1 MSSIKNKEYLKLL
14 SSAFSETDFIEFIR
28 DLLNIENDNFNKNIT
43 DIRVNLKQFRDSIEH
58 YKYVANYKDSKNNSI
73 GVFIVKLKSTKARNL
88 QRNFVAT
95 LLRDKGLDASLVAF
109 YSGNENSWRLSFV
122 KKELTY
128 TEKGPKE
135 SLTSAKRYSY
145 LVGENESLH
154 TAEEYLLKLLD
165 IDDRVINVEDIEKQF
180 DVEKVTKKFFDEYKE
195 KYLKLQ
201 EYLENN
207 VDFKTESENC
217 EFDSSEFAKKLMG
230 QIVFLYFLQ
239 KKGWLGVQLIPNELT
254 KEEYDELLSNNDVVS
269 QSLIKNYFVWNE
281 DKYIVE
287 KTKLRISEVDED
299 IVNLSNVFKGTKYD
313 NDWGTGRK
321 DFIRYI
327 FKQAVKEHKNFFDDY
342 LEYFFYKGL
351 NKKREN
357 QYFPLFNCKI
367 PFLNG
372 GLFEPLNGYRWS
384 SAHFEIPNS
393 LFSNDDKDGILDF
406 LDLYNF
412 TIDEEEPL
420 EKDIAVDPE
429 MLGKIFENLL
439 DVKERSSK
447 GAFYTPREIVYYMCQ
462 ESLAN
467 YLVNKVN
474 VNYDE
479 MIYFIKYGDI
489 ISQYDWELNNNEG
502 KNFEI
507 GKTIYDNILKIDE
520 ALFNVKV
527 ADPAVGSGAFPLGIL
542 NEIVKIRTNIQTYI
556 LIQSELGI
564 IDLESLYGTE
574 HLESDVYKMK
584 LQTIENCIY
593 AVDIEPSAI
602 DITKLRLWLSLVVDY
617 PNNQEPRPLP
627 NLDFKIMQGNSLID
641 EFEGVP
647 LFSEKMLSN
656 NLKNYKRNE
665 SKLNRVDDIHVQTTL
680 FSNSDKID
688 EYFKI
693 MLNLQ
698 KEYFNQSDN
707 KIKRDLKAKI
717 DNIQLSLVE
726 ETLKDTP
733 KKLEKFKDISGKR
746 QKPWFIWKLEFYDVF
761 KNNGGFDILIG
772 NPPYIKEGKNS
783 DVFKGLK
790 NNKYYKGKMDFWY
803 FFACIGI
810 DLLVKK
816 GTLCFIAPN
825 NWITSFGA
833 SIMRNKVLSETIIK
847 QFIDFNNYMI
857 FDSAS
862 IQTMIMLLS
871 KEISKKYVIDYRKIM
886 SDYFNKED
894 LESILK
900 LKNSSK
906 YMKHKIEFIPLN
918 YINEYIQFSY
928 GTDGNLINKIK
939 NHGNYYLTKSD
950 ISQGIVMPQD
960 KLNKKN
966 ADILGTGFEKD
977 DGIFVINNKEKNQM
991 DLLDCEM
998 NIVKPYYSS
1007 ANIHKYWFNSNN
1019 SEWVIYTNRDVI
1031 NSIDK
1036 YPNIKKHLDKYRDV
1050 ITSDNKPYGLHRP
1063 RNKYFFDGEKII
1075 CFRKCIEP
1083 TFCYASGPT
1092 YVSQTY
1098 NIIKTKSINLKYLC
1112 SLLNSKLIKFWLK
1125 KCGKLQGNNY
1135 QLDSEPLMKI
1145 PIYNCDNE
1153 LSSKIESL
1161 FNMILDCP
1169 NDYKIYSDKIDSII
1183 FDLYDITDEEREYIE
1198 KSVN

>member
-109 YSGNENSWRLSFV
+109 YSDNENSWRLSFV

-393 LFSNDDKDGILDF
+393 LFGNDDKDGILDF

-502 KNFEI
+502 KDFEI

-665 SKLNRVDDIHVQTTL
+665 SKLNRVDDIQVQQTL
-680 FSNSDKID
+680 FSNNDKID

-698 KEYFNQSDN
+698 KEYFTQSDN
-707 KIKRDLKAKI
+707 KIKKDLKTKI
-717 DNIQLSLVE
+717 DNIQLGLVE
-726 ETLKDTP
+726 ETLKDCPT
-733 KKLEKFKDISGKR
+733 KLEKFKEVSTKR

-761 KNNGGFDILIG
+761 KNNNGFDIVIG
-772 NPPYIKEGKNS
+772 NPPYVKERDNKK
-783 DVFKGLK
+783 VFENVKKSSLGRK
-790 NNKYYKGKMDFWY
+790 WYQGKMDYW
-803 FFACIGI
+803 FFFLHIAR
-810 DLLVKK
+810 DYVNNS
-816 GTLCFIAPN
+816 GTICFITSRYWLNSLGATKLIKRIKDELYFVDVVDIGNLKVFDNVVGYHMISLLQTRKNDEFIYKKIFN
-825 NWITSFGA
+825 NLSDISSLINTENISIEKKNKSQIITPKNEIVFDE
-833 SIMRNKVLSETIIK
+833 LSEYDNCEELGNIAEVSQGVVEASNCISK
-847 QFIDFNNYMI
+847 RMYDKKPLPDYHVGQGI
-857 FDSAS
+857 FVLDNMELN
-862 IQTMIMLLS
+862 TLNLS
-871 KEISKKYVIDYRKIM
+871 EDEMKNIKKYVDG
-886 SDYFNKED
+886 ND
-894 LESILK
+894 L
-900 LKNSSK
+900 SK
-906 YMKHKIEFIPLN
+906 YNINFSGKYLIYSDSDCKEKIR
-918 YINEYIQFSY
+918 
-928 GTDGNLINKIK
+928 T
-939 NHGNYYLTKSD
+939 NYY
-950 ISQGIVMPQD
+950 
-960 KLNKKN
+960 
-966 ADILGTGFEKD
+966 
-977 DGIFVINNKEKNQM
+977 
-991 DLLDCEM
+991 
-998 NIVKPYYSS
+998 
-1007 ANIHKYWFNSNN
+1007 
-1019 SEWVIYTNRDVI
+1019 
-1031 NSIDK
+1031 
-1036 YPNIKKHLDKYRDV
+1036 PNLKKHLDKMSAY
-1050 ITSDNKPYGLHRP
+1050 ITSDNKPYGIHRP
-1063 RNKYFFDGEKII
+1063 RKKYIFESKKLITPSMFKEPCFVLDKENYYVGMSFNCIIEKNSDYPL
-1075 CFRKCIEP
+1075 E
-1083 TFCYASGPT
+1083 
-1092 YVSQTY
+1092 
-1098 NIIKTKSINLKYLC
+1098 YLFGI
-1112 SLLNSKLIKFWLK
+1112 LNSNFAKEWFFRNGKKRGIGVDIGVDKLRNFPIKK
-1125 KCGKLQGNNY
+1125 ATREQK
-1135 QLDSEPLMKI
+1135 E
-1145 PIYNCDNE
+1145 
-1153 LSSKIESL
+1153 KIESVTKRL
-1161 FNMILDCP
+1161 IENYNIQDEEIL
-1169 NDYKIYSDKIDSII
+1169 NSII
-1183 FDLYDITDEEREYIE
+1183 DELYD
-1198 KSVN
+1198 